1 MIEEDKGG
9 DVTESV
15 RSTPTARTL
24 TNYQPR
30 WDLSQ
35 SSMMWVG
42 EAKIREAQG
51 CRHRR
56 RRRPEIEVKVV
67 FKRSVARFLG
77 ASVSS
82 SRATRDRREGP
93 ESRTENTGAW
103 RADVSA
109 LHHPQSMLQCT
120 LYVPMSGTKMKRS
133 DEVGPSDPQGLN
145 IYRINL
151 PLGRT

>member
-1 MIEEDKGG
+1 MIVEGKGG

-15 RSTPTARTL
+15 RSTQTARTL
-24 TNYQPR
+24 TNYQRR
-30 WDLSQ
+30 WDLSR

-42 EAKIREAQG
+42 EDEIREAQR

-77 ASVSS
+77 ASVRS

-109 LHHPQSMLQCT
+109 LV
-120 LYVPMSGTKMKRS
+120 LYTI
-133 DEVGPSDPQGLN
+133 LN
-145 IYRINL
+145 LCYSIHCICQ
-151 PLGRT
+151 